1 MTGGLKDVRLMRD
14 AAESCGARFDIADI
28 IEAKM
33 TTALEQGMGNRD
45 WSAVCEISRQ
55 QAGLE

>member
-1 MTGGLKDVRLMRD
+1 MTGGLKDVRLILE
-14 AAESCGARFDIADI
+14 ASESYGARFEIGKI

-33 TTALEQGMGNRD
+33 LTALGQGMQDKD
-45 WSAVCEISRQ
+45 WSAIYEISRQ